1 MSFYCFETR
10 QDRTLA
16 PYPPP
21 ECSQQLDRMSPS
33 EIVDHIIATNIDPST
48 LVKIE
53 KQIAVPLRQLIS
65 PRENRRR
72 RCIPRPQNN
81 FVLYRRN
88 FHAVITKERGHAVA
102 KNFKLIS
109 NEAAKNWSEE
119 SNEVKQLYELIAD
132 CAKKV
137 HDCTYPQYVYQPKH
151 KSSKK
156 GNNTIFREVTMDTC
170 KQRSEKSKSDRS
182 SKSEKS
188 QPTKPAK
195 SSTKSVANSMT
206 LTMTTLS
213 LDSSSKSDS
222 SITSSFKSLPQSERD
237 NSIKDYHPQQHLIK
251 EWRWAHYGQNDSRSV
266 HNDQYN
272 KIPPPQSPKQMQ
284 GVEKI
289 PSITTHPPPQST
301 ATSSLLPPPPL
312 DIPISSNFTGYDKN
326 VWSLV
331 NGLTTL

>member
-21 ECSQQLDRMSPS
+21 EFSQHVEKMSPN
-33 EIVDHIIATNIDPST
+33 EIVDHIIQTNIDPMT
-48 LVKIE
+48 LKKIE
-53 KQIAVPLRQLIS
+53 NQIAVPLKQLIS

-109 NEAAKNWSEE
+109 NMAAKNWAEE
-119 SNEVKQLYELIAD
+119 SNEIKQLYELIAD

-156 GNNTIFREVTMDTC
+156 GNNNIFREVSVETC
-170 KQRSEKSKSDRS
+170 KQKTEKSKD
-182 SKSEKS
+182 KPQFQLPS
-188 QPTKPAK
+188 QT
-195 SSTKSVANSMT
+195 S
-206 LTMTTLS
+206 TTLS
-213 LDSSSKSDS
+213 SY
-222 SITSSFKSLPQSERD
+222 TE
-237 NSIKDYHPQQHLIK
+237 
-251 EWRWAHYGQNDSRSV
+251 
-266 HNDQYN
+266 
-272 KIPPPQSPKQMQ
+272 
-284 GVEKI
+284 
-289 PSITTHPPPQST
+289 
-301 ATSSLLPPPPL
+301 LLPPI
-312 DIPISSNFTGYDKN
+312 DIPISSNFLAAYDR
-326 VWSLV
+326 SLWDK
-331 NGLTTL
+331 

>member
-48 LVKIE
+48 LLKIE
-53 KQIAVPLRQLIS
+53 NQIAVPLRQLIS

-170 KQRSEKSKSDRS
+170 KQRSEKSKSDRN
-182 SKSEKS
+182 SKAEKS
-188 QPTKPAK
+188 QPSKPAK
-195 SSTKSVANSMT
+195 SSSKSAAASMT
-206 LTMTTLS
+206 LTMTTISSLS
-213 LDSSSKSDS
+213 LDTSTSKSDS
-222 SITSSFKSLPQSERD
+222 SITSSFKSLPQSERET
-237 NSIKDYHPQQHLIK
+237 SIKDYPQQHLIK
-251 EWRWAHYGQNDSRSV
+251 EWRWAHYGQTDARSV
-266 HNDQYN
+266 HNDQY
-272 KIPPPQSPKQMQ
+272 KIPPPQSPKPMQ

-289 PSITTHPPPQST
+289 PLITTHLPQSN
-301 ATSSLLPPPPL
+301 ATSLLPPPPL

>member
-21 ECSQQLDRMSPS
+21 EFSQQIDRMSPK

-170 KQRSEKSKSDRS
+170 KQKTERTKSD
-182 SKSEKS
+182 
-188 QPTKPAK
+188 P
-195 SSTKSVANSMT
+195 SMT
-206 LTMTTLS
+206 STMTTLS
-213 LDSSSKSDS
+213 MDTTSSKPISSSLKSPSQSAERHMS
-222 SITSSFKSLPQSERD
+222 SVSL
-237 NSIKDYHPQQHLIK
+237 IKDESK
-251 EWRWAHYGQNDSRSV
+251 EWRWAHCQSESFRQTPSDSY
-266 HNDQYN
+266 Q
-272 KIPPPQSPKQMQ
+272 KPPPSQTSSSMQ

-289 PSITTHPPPQST
+289 PVQQPSSST
-301 ATSSLLPPPPL
+301 RLLPPI
-312 DIPISSNFTGYDKN
+312 DIPISTNFMEGYDKN

-331 NGLTTL
+331 NGYTNL

>member
-1 MSFYCFETR
+1 MSSN
-10 QDRTLA
+10 D
-16 PYPPP
+16 
-21 ECSQQLDRMSPS
+21 
-33 EIVDHIIATNIDPST
+33 IVDHIIATNIDPST

-88 FHAVITKERGHAVA
+88 FHAVITRERGHAVA

-170 KQRSEKSKSDRS
+170 KQKTKSDRGS
-182 SKSEKS
+182 SRNEKS
-188 QPTKPAK
+188 PSHLK
-195 SSTKSVANSMT
+195 SSTPSIKSLAASMT
-206 LTMTTLS
+206 STMTTLS
-213 LDSSSKSDS
+213 MDPTPPNS
-222 SITSSFKSLPQSERD
+222 SISSISSHLKSSPHAELHMS
-237 NSIKDYHPQQHLIK
+237 SVSLVKDESK
-251 EWRWAHYGQNDSRSV
+251 EWRWAHCQSESFRQTPPDSY
-266 HNDQYN
+266 QQPL
-272 KIPPPQSPKQMQ
+272 PPPPSQPPNSMQ

-289 PSITTHPPPQST
+289 PAQQPSMST
-301 ATSSLLPPPPL
+301 KLLPPI
-312 DIPISSNFTGYDKN
+312 DIPISTNFMEGYDKN

-331 NGLTTL
+331 NGYTNL